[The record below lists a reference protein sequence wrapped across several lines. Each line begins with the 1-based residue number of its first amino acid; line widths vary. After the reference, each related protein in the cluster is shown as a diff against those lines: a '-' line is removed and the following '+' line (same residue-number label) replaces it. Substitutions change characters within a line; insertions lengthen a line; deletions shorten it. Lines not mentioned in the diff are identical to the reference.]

1 MTYARIHDQTVV
13 DDYFT
18 AMILIENRL
27 EAQEPEPRELTT
39 PPDQTLP
46 HQNGHDN
53 HHLLSLVEALAVNT
67 LNDNQ
72 RELVAELRS
81 GILALTG
88 ESGERPG
95 ISY

>member
-1 MTYARIHDQTVV
+1 MTYARIHDQTVA

-18 AMILIENRL
+18 AMSLIEKRL
-27 EAQEPEPRELTT
+27 EADEPESMVPST
-39 PPDQTLP
+39 PPDQAIP

-88 ESGERPG
+88 ETGERPG
-95 ISY
+95 ISC